1 MTTSAATRRRF
12 DTRRWSRVALATGLV
27 VALCWLGGLF
37 WFVAQV
43 PHEGPPSK
51 AHTDA
56 IVVLTG
62 GSERLE
68 TGLRL
73 LSEGYADKLF
83 ISGVARGVDVAQLLR
98 VARRRPGDLVCCI
111 AVGYAADNTAGNAR
125 ETAEWMRAQ
134 GYSSLRLVTASYHM
148 PRSLVEFRRA
158 MPDITIVPHP
168 VFPPLFK
175 RDDWWLWPGS
185 AALLASEFSKYLVAC
200 VRPGEAIPAP
210 TRSPAPAPK

>member
-1 MTTSAATRRRF
+1 
-12 DTRRWSRVALATGLV
+12 VALLVAV
-27 VALCWLGGLF
+27 VAALAWLAGLF

-43 PHEGPPSK
+43 PHEGPVSE

-68 TGLRL
+68 TGLKL
-73 LSEGYADKLF
+73 LAEGYAGKLF
-83 ISGVARGVDVAQLLR
+83 ISGVARGVDVAELLR
-98 VARRRPGDLVCCI
+98 VARRRPGDLACCI

-125 ETAEWMRAQ
+125 ETAEWMHAN

-158 MPDITIVPHP
+158 MPGIVIVPHP

-185 AALLASEFSKYLVAC
+185 AALLASEFGKYLVAL
-200 VRPGEAIPAP
+200 VRPVGAAATPAHAPSQAGSAAAP
-210 TRSPAPAPK
+210 TTR